1 MNSKFLRNALFA
13 LLVFGYIYYCQ
24 RYIAATSF
32 IIEGKTYYVLFD
44 DAMISMRYA
53 YNLAH
58 GLGPVWNAG
67 ERVEGFTNPLW
78 VGLMALVHLLP
89 IGLNETSLVMQIIGA
104 SLLTLNLFLVKSI
117 LEHFTDDLFAM
128 LAAVALTA
136 FYAPLNSYGL
146 LGMEVSLLAL
156 MLSTVIWLI
165 IRTADFSL
173 LPTPWVYVILSI
185 STLVR
190 FDMAVPYIVIFAVLF
205 FVQKENRKEHVIWGL
220 GLLVLSLG
228 GQTLARYLYYGALL
242 PNTYY
247 LKVEGW
253 PLTLRLLRGLYAL
266 VHFAYY
272 SNWVLFL
279 LPFTIFLFR
288 RDWKVTL
295 LALVFIAQVAY
306 SVYVGGDAWEN
317 HGGANR
323 YIVIAM
329 PLFFVVFSWSA
340 VELLKKA
347 ASNLFAQGGVL
358 AAGDGGRSEHHEGN
372 LFEIGWRVVF
382 VILFTFSLLNFN
394 ALIGEWKSIE
404 RWNFTRRPDYVAGS
418 DRNLQI
424 ALAIE
429 NVTQP
434 GASVAVIG
442 AGTIPYLLP
451 DRYAIDIL
459 GKADPYIAHQNVR
472 TPMSL
477 ADVPFMRPGH
487 MKWDYAYTFGQL
499 KPDVIVSIWEG
510 TDAEAAPYLKKD
522 YVQAV
527 IGEKIK
533 VYLLKDSP
541 NVIWENVVIK

>member
-1 MNSKFLRNALFA
+1 MNSKFFRNILFA

-32 IIEGKTYYVLFD
+32 IIEGKTWYVLFD

-67 ERVEGFTNPLW
+67 EYVEGFTNPLW
-78 VGLMALVHLLP
+78 VGIMAIVHLLP
-89 IGLNETSLVMQIIGA
+89 IGLNQTSLAIQILGA
-104 SLLTLNLFLVKSI
+104 SFLTFNLILVKKI
-117 LEHFTDDLFAM
+117 IEHFTDDLFAM
-128 LAAVALTA
+128 LSAVALTA

-146 LGMEVSLLAL
+146 LGMEVSLLVL
-156 MLSTVIWLI
+156 MLCAVIWLI
-165 IRTADFSL
+165 LKNDKQFTPSIYIL
-173 LPTPWVYVILSI
+173 LAV

-190 FDMAVPYIVIFAVLF
+190 FDMAVPYLVIFAVLF
-205 FVQKENRKEHVIWGL
+205 FVQKENRKQHLIWGL

-253 PLTLRLLRGLYAL
+253 PIKLRLLRGLYAL
-266 VHFAYY
+266 VQFAYY
-272 SNWVLFL
+272 SNWTLFF
-279 LPFTIFLFR
+279 LPFTIFFFR

-295 LALVFIAQVAY
+295 LALVFIGQVAY

-329 PLFFVVFSWSA
+329 PLFFIVFSWSA

-347 ASNLFAQGGVL
+347 GEQLTTKNTKG
-358 AAGDGGRSEHHEGN
+358 HKGN
-372 LFEIGWRVVF
+372 LFEIGWRAVF

-394 ALIGEWKSIE
+394 TLIGEWKSIE
-404 RWNFTRRPDYVAGS
+404 RWNLARRPDYVAGS
-418 DRNLQI
+418 DRNLQV

-429 NVTQP
+429 NVTKP

-472 TPMSL
+472 TPMSI
-477 ADVPFMRPGH
+477 ADIPFMRPGH
-487 MKWDYAYTFGQL
+487 MKWDYAYTFGKL

-510 TDAEAAPYLKKD
+510 TTAEAAPYLKKD
-522 YVQAV
+522 YVYAV

-541 NVIWENVVIK
+541 NILWENVIIK

>member
-1 MNSKFLRNALFA
+1 MNFGSLRYNPKIMDTKFLRNLLFA
-13 LLVFGYIYYCQ
+13 ALVFGYIYYCQ
-24 RYIAATSF
+24 RYIGATSF
-32 IIEGKTYYVLFD
+32 VVEGKTYYVLFD

-67 ERVEGFTNPLW
+67 ERVEGFSNPLW
-78 VGLMALVHLLP
+78 VGLMAFVHLLP
-89 IGLNETSLVMQIIGA
+89 IGLHQTGLIIQVFGA
-104 SLLTLNLFLVKSI
+104 ALLTLNLFFVRGI
-117 LEHFTDDLFAM
+117 VERFTSDLFSM

-146 LGMEVSLLAL
+146 LGMEVSLLTLLLTSAF
-156 MLSTVIWLI
+156 WLI
-165 IRTADFSL
+165 LKSENRFTGSIYVL
-173 LPTPWVYVILSI
+173 LFV

-190 FDMAVPYIVIFAVLF
+190 FDMAIPYIIILAVLF
-205 FVQKENRKEHVIWGL
+205 FTQKESRKKHLLWGI
-220 GLLVLSLG
+220 GLLALSLG
-228 GQTLARYLYYGALL
+228 GQTLARYLYYGEML

-253 PLTLRLLRGLYAL
+253 RFTLRILRGLYAL
-266 VHFAYY
+266 VQFAYY

-279 LPFTIFLFR
+279 LPFTLFLFR
-288 RDWKVTL
+288 RNWKVLL
-295 LALVFIAQVAY
+295 LALIFIGQAAY

-329 PLFFVVFSWSA
+329 PLFFAAFGWSS
-340 VELLKKA
+340 VQ
-347 ASNLFAQGGVL
+347 LFKQAFPFL
-358 AAGDGGRSEHHEGN
+358 NTKEGWF
-372 LFEIGWRVVF
+372 FETGWRAAYIVF
-382 VILFTFSLLNFN
+382 FFFSLLNFN

-404 RWNFTRRPDYVAGS
+404 RWSLARRPDYVAGN
-418 DRNLQI
+418 DRNLQV

-429 NVTQP
+429 NVTRP
-434 GASVAVIG
+434 GASVAVVG

-459 GKADPYIAHQNVR
+459 GKTDPYIAHQNVR
-472 TPMSL
+472 TPMSI
-477 ADVPFMRPGH
+477 ADIPFMRPGH
-487 MKWDYAYTFGQL
+487 MKWDYAYTIGQR

-510 TDAEAAPYLKKD
+510 TDAEAAPYLQED
-522 YVQAV
+522 YVYAL

-533 VYLLKDSP
+533 VYLLKDST
-541 NVIWENVVIK
+541 NILWDKVVVKQ